1 MDAMNMF
8 EKTRGLVWA
17 LVMCSVLVLGACDTK
32 DVSTTAPTPPE
43 PPNPEDNIT
52 QNLRGQLPQKGRVCH
67 DVNLALGGSVT
78 FEIIEL
84 KPLPSLTV
92 GLGLGQPS
100 VTNTSLCSIIAE
112 DRTVTTFELF
122 LSEGLPAGLYCVC
135 IFDVGNIFP
144 GEIVDYVIETVHQ

>member
-1 MDAMNMF
+1 M
-8 EKTRGLVWA
+8 
-17 LVMCSVLVLGACDTK
+17 MCGVLFLGACDTK
-32 DVSTTAPTPPE
+32 KIEPLVPTAPE

-52 QNLRGQLPQKGRVCH
+52 QNFKGRLPQKGLECH

-84 KPLPSLTV
+84 QPLASLTV
-92 GLGLGQPS
+92 GLGLGQAS
-100 VTNTSLCSIIAE
+100 VTNADVCAIIAE

-144 GEIVDYVIETVHQ
+144 GETVDYVIESVHQ